1 MDFMKLLKSIEEL
14 LYELITWFVFYPLTL
29 WRIITKP
36 IAMLGYAQQE
46 LTQKDADQFDDAV
59 SPPILLLLT
68 LVMLHVLEAL
78 FSSNTKVLPVLFQDD
93 RNLLVFR
100 ALAFSLFPLLF
111 ATLRL
116 RLTGARL
123 TRTTLKP
130 AFYSQSYATVPLVLA
145 FSVGMQ
151 LVGVRDSL
159 PGGWIWGATLTLAGV
174 FWYLGVQTLWLSRNG
189 EMSRLRAS
197 VMTLGIFVSAILTLI
212 VVASAVALATA
223 EVDKEGMPLAFQE
236 QPGLR

>member
-1 MDFMKLLKSIEEL
+1 MKLLKSIEEL
-14 LYELITWFVFYPLTL
+14 LYELITWFVFYPLTF
-29 WRIITKP
+29 WRIVTRP
-36 IAMLGYAQQE
+36 IAMLTYAQQE
-46 LTQKDADQFDDAV
+46 LTEKDDAQFDDAV

-68 LVMLHVLEAL
+68 LVILHVLEAV
-78 FSSNTKVLPVLFQDD
+78 FSRDTAVLPVLLQDD

-151 LVGVRDSL
+151 LLGASDRL
-159 PGGWIWGATLTLAGV
+159 AGGWVWGAALALGGI
-174 FWYLGVQTLWLSRNG
+174 FWYLAVETVWFSRNG
-189 EMSRLRAS
+189 EMSRLRAL
-197 VMTLGIFVSAILTLI
+197 VMTLGIFFAAVLTLL
-212 VVASAVALATA
+212 VVAAAVALATA
-223 EVDKEGMPLAFQE
+223 ELAQASSA
-236 QPGLR
+236 